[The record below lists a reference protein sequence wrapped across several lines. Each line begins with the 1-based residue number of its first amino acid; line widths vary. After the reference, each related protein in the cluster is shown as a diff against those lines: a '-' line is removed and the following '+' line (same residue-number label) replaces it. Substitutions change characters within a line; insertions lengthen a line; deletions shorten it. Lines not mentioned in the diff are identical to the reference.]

1 MIKSNNMIQSTE
13 AAATINVLT
22 FEPDNK
28 DSIKG
33 IIQVVHG
40 MTEYIERYTEFA
52 EYFTGKGFVVIGNDI
67 IGHGRNTH
75 KNSKDI
81 HINNWFNAVSDIE
94 LVRNIAT
101 KKYPNKPIFILGF
114 SLGSFLVRSSNSL
127 SDYAGQILIGTGY
140 QATSILKVLR
150 LYLRTKYRNKM
161 NIKSD
166 EIKDLA
172 FSNYNSKFKNKPEN
186 YWLLTDE
193 NARKSYE
200 NDKLVKRDFTP
211 GFFCEFLT
219 GMIYTN
225 KKLKKPNNT
234 IPTLFIYGSDDI
246 VAGFGKGITKLYKA
260 YYKNNKNTEIY
271 CVDGKTH
278 DVLHDTNSELIAE
291 LISNKAVH

>member
-1 MIKSNNMIQSTE
+1 MIKRNKMIQSTE
-13 AAATINVLT
+13 AEATINVVT

-28 DSIKG
+28 DSING

-52 EYFTGKGFVVIGNDI
+52 EYFTEKGYVVIGNDI

-75 KNSKDI
+75 KDSKDI
-81 HINNWFNAVSDIE
+81 HMNDWFNAVDDIK

-101 KKYPNKPIFILGF
+101 EKYPNKPIFILGF
-114 SLGSFLVRSSNSL
+114 SLGSFLVRSLNDL

-140 QATSILKVLR
+140 QPTFILKLLR
-150 LYLRTKYRNKM
+150 LYLRIKYRNKM

-172 FSNYNSKFKNKPEN
+172 FSNYNNKFKDKPEN

-193 NARKSYE
+193 NARKAYE
-200 NDKLVKRDFTP
+200 NDKLIKRDFTP
-211 GFFCEFLT
+211 GFFCEFLK

-225 KKLKKPNNT
+225 KKLKKPNNSIRT
-234 IPTLFIYGSDDI
+234 VFIFGSNDI
-246 VAGFGKGITKLYKA
+246 VAGFGKGISKVYKA
-260 YYKNNKNTEIY
+260 YRKNNKNTEIY
-271 CVDGKTH
+271 RVNGSTH
-278 DVLHDTNSELIAE
+278 DVLHDIKSELIAE
-291 LISNKAVH
+291 LIGSKLI

>member
-1 MIKSNNMIQSTE
+1 MIKRNKMIQSTE
-13 AAATINVLT
+13 AEATINVVT

-28 DSIKG
+28 DDIIG

-52 EYFTGKGFVVIGNDI
+52 KYFTEQGFVVIGNDI

-75 KNSKDI
+75 KDSKDI
-81 HINNWFNAVSDIE
+81 HMNDWFNAVSDIK

-101 KKYPNKPIFILGF
+101 EKYPNKPIFILGF
-114 SLGSFLVRSSNSL
+114 SLGSFLVRSLNDL
-127 SDYAGQILIGTGY
+127 SDYKGQILIGTGY
-140 QATSILKVLR
+140 QPTFILKLLR
-150 LYLRTKYRNKM
+150 LYLRIKYRNKM

-166 EIKDLA
+166 EIKELA
-172 FSNYNSKFKNKPEN
+172 FSNYNNKFKDKPEN

-193 NARKSYE
+193 NARKDYA

-211 GFFCEFLT
+211 GFFCEFLK

-225 KKLKKPNNT
+225 KKLKKPNNS
-234 IPTLFIYGSDDI
+234 IRTLFIYGSDDI
-246 VAGFGKGITKLYKA
+246 VAGFGKGINKVYKA

-271 CVDGKTH
+271 RVDGKTH
-278 DVLHDTNSELIAE
+278 DILHDINLELVEEIINSKVI
-291 LISNKAVH
+291 

>member
-1 MIKSNNMIQSTE
+1 MIKRNKMIQSTE
-13 AAATINVLT
+13 TGATINVVT
-22 FEPDNK
+22 FEPDDK
-28 DSIKG
+28 DNIKG

-52 EYFTGKGFVVIGNDI
+52 EYFTEKGYVVIGNDI

-75 KNSKDI
+75 KDSKDI
-81 HINNWFNAVSDIE
+81 HMNDWFNAVSDIK
-94 LVRNIAT
+94 LVCNIAT
-101 KKYPNKPIFILGF
+101 EKYPNKPIFILGF
-114 SLGSFLVRSSNSL
+114 SLGSFLVRSLNDL
-127 SDYAGQILIGTGY
+127 SDYAGQVLIGTGY
-140 QATSILKVLR
+140 QPTFILKLLR

-172 FSNYNSKFKNKPEN
+172 FSNYNNKFKDKPQN

-193 NARKSYE
+193 DARKEYE
-200 NDKLVKRDFTP
+200 NDNLVKRDFTP

-246 VAGFGKGITKLYKA
+246 VAGFGKGITKVYKA
-260 YYKNNKNTEIY
+260 YYKNNKNTEVY

-278 DVLHDTNSELIAE
+278 DVLHDINSELVEE
-291 LISNKAVH
+291 LIVSKLI